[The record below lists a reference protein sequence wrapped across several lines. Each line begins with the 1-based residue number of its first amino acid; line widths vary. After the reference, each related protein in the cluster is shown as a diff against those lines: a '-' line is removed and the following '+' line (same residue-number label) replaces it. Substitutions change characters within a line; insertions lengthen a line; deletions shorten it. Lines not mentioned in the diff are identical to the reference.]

1 MIWRRLKKATQQQ
14 RQEFRERMSHKQVS
28 MGDRFA
34 MMLAAYLT
42 ILLPC
47 ALILLAFGLLILWLF
62 GAL

>member
-14 RQEFRERMSHKQVS
+14 RQEFRERMYKQVT

-34 MMLAAYLT
+34 MMVAAYLT

-47 ALILLAFGLLILWLF
+47 ALILLAFGVLILWFF